1 MMVCLN
7 KSYEYNG
14 LHQKSTSI
22 SHMPVGYSELSTHYL
37 SNEQETVMTLWAPHK
52 KQISGFVRRNE
63 AENTIMGVPILATM
77 PNQSFSS
84 AIDITMID
92 INNRLMSPKRPSES
106 REVLDDQEEEFMALS
121 IEVISDLIDEEPDI
135 CTIDDVKV
143 RFE

>member
-14 LHQKSTSI
+14 LHQKSTS
-22 SHMPVGYSELSTHYL
+22 HLAYALGYSELSTHYL
-37 SNEQETVMTLWAPHK
+37 STEQETVMTLWVPIK
-52 KQISGFVRRNE
+52 KLISGFVRRNE

-92 INNRLMSPKRPSES
+92 INNRLMSPSAPPKAAKSS
-106 REVLDDQEEEFMALS
+106 DDQEEEFMALS
-121 IEVISDLIDEEPDI
+121 IESSRISLREPTSAQSMMLSPI
-135 CTIDDVKV
+135 
-143 RFE
+143 E